1 MNKKYNYL
9 IEYIKNNKD
18 KLFEE
23 CEIFNTLKFN
33 NIQNV
38 DYIYF
43 FVASDKRIEH
53 LIDSEQ
59 VKSINSFTTNDYE
72 EVQTNYPINTGDVY
86 IPVISSSEL
95 PNKIVFRNVNKFY
108 ALQIARLPSNYWK
121 LNPAINNYNTLIK
134 NSINKNDIFEFIN
147 IDNITEDIFND
158 STDYLVNN
166 VDLKDT
172 VLINTHT
179 GKISNQTSFTDIT
192 WVDLELQEHNKAVR
206 EVVAGGSIEYPTAD
220 VQSKIYANK
229 SIQKIIN
236 VRNNGAFTNTYAYTA
251 NTIYK
256 PYVFDISDMDW
267 YSWMNFINN
276 QYDNGVLVTEYGKN
290 IKNLYNIYEQK
301 YIDTFLYPKVVFG
314 NIPYYQMP
322 NMVQIDPLWKDI
334 VNKIEYLN
342 TKCKQIGNYWYTK
355 DTLLRVCC
363 EHVRCDLMKTSYP
376 KGLIIREEGQEICG
390 NCCELIGN
398 YNDDNAFIEGMTDM
412 KVEENINYKWRNNQD
427 DKSAELSWKNI
438 QSYIEAIDPLFVEN
452 TTYVNKF
459 IKMYHEKDYFKLF
472 KKYSHSEFNYKLFIQ
487 DIHNVVRSM
496 IVSRDINNYKNKFR
510 EIVCKYI
517 NNDYII
523 NQIFKITQDNNLVK
537 YLQENS
543 TNINELQNAYYQ
555 ISDKNIKSLLL
566 IAIST
571 CKIIDI
577 ITEKCST
584 YFAYELKTKQQ
595 LRLTVITNF
604 LKNIV
609 KKSERFIKL
618 LSVCI
623 VVVQIKC
630 EASGLNEYSFDFND
644 INWNILFKNDNEI
657 NDQTIKDSQ
666 RDIILNLHS
675 FENNPNGYFMCL
687 YLNTN
692 NIYQYLSNNTVV
704 TWIINFFKTVSP
716 KLKITVSLNGKK
728 LEYNNSVL
736 KYQQKIIN
744 GYYKLLTDKNLPIL
758 VNTNNLIVNKVIDS
772 ITCPDIL
779 TRKFE
784 SNKSFQE
791 LCKSQFPTVDEYFID
806 KQQNNIIFN
815 EDTKLKQYYY
825 MDIIKDIDETFIKPL
840 ENSLFNNVPVTEEI
854 MQEPSTYFNNKID
867 QWFENIKDVTKTS
880 SEFTDYVNLINQ
892 YTIPNTCKQVYEKL
906 RDLAN
911 EIEIG
916 INNVESLIEPLR
928 LIPVND
934 KPVDNYKQIY
944 NNVNRINRN
953 QNQQNIINTYINIF
967 ANLIQWYMICIFAED
982 VISMNNVQCINK
994 YNIIRNT
1001 IDNFHN
1007 YIFVNNIPYTLLK
1020 HKYTN
1025 DRNLIK
1031 QFIQEFFYYNN
1042 IPIDILQ
1049 IFFKDLRINTQLFIS
1064 PDAYIDSNIK
1074 IKRYIKRAKNLT
1086 DYLQNQEIDLQDLD
1100 EEEQGN
1106 ERPTRKVDNDNID
1119 YLHLPEID
1127 LEQLTQNELI
1137 GGEIDDF
1144 TIDDEAMY

>member
-18 KLFEE
+18 KPFEE

-43 FVASDKRIEH
+43 FVASDKRKEYI
-53 LIDSEQ
+53 IDSENIQ
-59 VKSINSFTTNDYE
+59 SINSFTTNDYE

-121 LNPAINNYNTLIK
+121 LNPAINNYNILIK
-134 NSINKNDIFEFIN
+134 NSINKNDIFEYID

-158 STDYLVNN
+158 STDYPVNN

-179 GKISNQTSFTDIT
+179 GKISNQTNFTDIT

-206 EVVAGGSIEYPTAD
+206 EVVAGGSIEYPTANI
-220 VQSKIYANK
+220 QSKIYANK
-229 SIQKIIN
+229 SIQKVIN
-236 VRNNGAFTNTYAYTA
+236 VRNNGAYTNTYAYTA

-256 PYVFDISDMDW
+256 PYVFDISNMDW

-276 QYDNGVLVTEYGKN
+276 QYDNGVLVSEYGKN

-322 NMVQIDPLWKDI
+322 NMVQIDPLWKDVI
-334 VNKIEYLN
+334 NKIEYLSKN
-342 TKCKQIGNYWYTK
+342 CKKIGKYWYTK

-363 EHVRCDLMKTSYP
+363 EHVRCDLMKIPYP

-398 YNDDNAFIEGMTDM
+398 YNDDNAFVEGMTDM

-427 DKSAELSWKNI
+427 DISAEYSWKNI
-438 QSYIEAIDPLFVEN
+438 QSYIEAIDPSFVDN

-459 IKMYHEKDYFKLF
+459 IQMYHEKEYFKLF
-472 KKYSHSEFNYKLFIQ
+472 KKYSHTEFNYNSFIK
-487 DIHNVVRSM
+487 DIQNVAINMVNLHDVR
-496 IVSRDINNYKNKFR
+496 DYKNKFR

-537 YLQENS
+537 YLQKNS
-543 TNINELQNAYYQ
+543 TNINELQKAYYKQ
-555 ISDKNIKSLLL
+555 SDKNIKSLLS

-577 ITEKCST
+577 ITDKCST
-584 YFAYELKTKQQ
+584 YFRYELRTSVFKPY
-595 LRLTVITNF
+595 VVTNF

-609 KKSERFIKL
+609 NKSKRFIKL

-623 VVVQIKC
+623 VVIQIKC

-644 INWNILFKNDNEI
+644 INWNILFKKDNEY
-657 NDQTIKDSQ
+657 NELTVKDSQ
-666 RDIILNLHS
+666 RDVILNLHS
-675 FENNPNGYFMCL
+675 FENNPNGHFMCL

-704 TWIINFFKTVSP
+704 TWINNFFKVVSP

-728 LEYNNSVL
+728 LEYNNPVF
-736 KYQQKIIN
+736 KYQQSAIN
-744 GYYKLLTDKNLPIL
+744 GYYKVLSDNNLPIL
-758 VNTNNLIVNKVIDS
+758 ANTNNLIVNKVIES

-779 TRKFE
+779 TRKFD

-791 LCKSQFPTVDEYFID
+791 LCKSQFPTVKEYFID

-815 EDTKLKQYYY
+815 EDTKLIQYYY

-840 ENSLFNNVPVTEEI
+840 ENSLFNNDPVTKEI
-854 MQEPSTYFNNKID
+854 MQEPSIWFDKRNS
-867 QWFENIKDVTKTS
+867 QWIENIKNVTKTS
-880 SEFTDYVNLINQ
+880 SEFTNYVNLINQ
-892 YTIPNTCKQVYEKL
+892 YTIPNVCKQVYEKL

-911 EIEIG
+911 EIEVG
-916 INNVESLIEPLR
+916 INNVESLIEKLI

-934 KPVDNYKQIY
+934 KPNDNYIQTY
-944 NNVNRINRN
+944 NNINPVNRNP
-953 QNQQNIINTYINIF
+953 NQQNKIDAYVNIF
-967 ANLIQWYMICIFAED
+967 AKLIQWYMICIFAEN
-982 VISMNNVQCINK
+982 VTSMNNVKCINK
-994 YNIIRNT
+994 YNIIHNT

-1007 YIFVNNIPYTLLK
+1007 FIFVNNIPYTLLK
-1020 HKYTN
+1020 HKYTT
-1025 DRNLIK
+1025 DDKLIT
-1031 QFIQEFFYYNN
+1031 QFIYEFFYYNN
-1042 IPIDILQ
+1042 IPIDNLK

-1074 IKRYIKRAKNLT
+1074 IKRYITRVNNLN
-1086 DYLQNQEIDLQDLD
+1086 DYLKNQEIDLQDLD

-1106 ERPTRKVDNDNID
+1106 ERPKRRIDNDNID